1 MLGPGRSK
9 ARGVNKRP
17 LWRLWSGDKDEK
29 MHNLT
34 NTINLA
40 ANCEKC
46 KEESDYEVE
55 SSL

>member
-46 KEESDYEVE
+46 KEESE
-55 SSL
+55 